1 MVPLVQL
8 VRASDCGSECHGF
21 ESHRAPSKEVER
33 LPFLFSWRLAPKI
46 GSTEKVGCFAICY
59 YRHKAGGASP
69 LGAAC
74 FEALA
79 YVFASADAS
88 LRILMTPRQKN
99 ERFFAMVC
107 QFKYGFSLSRCPQ
120 ELEIFYTRTA
130 AGEVRQ
136 ASCSKRLRKLSPRAC
151 FTFLCLL

>member
-21 ESHRAPSKEVER
+21 ESHRAPSKEVIR
-33 LPFLFSWRLAPKI
+33 LPFFYFLGAWLQKLAQRKK
-46 GSTEKVGCFAICY
+46 SVDLHFLLH
-59 YRHKAGGASP
+59 RHKAGGASP

-136 ASCSKRLRKLSPRAC
+136 ASCTKRLRKLSPRAC
-151 FTFLCLL
+151 YTFLC

>member
-1 MVPLVQL
+1 MIINLVGFFRVPKV
-8 VRASDCGSECHGF
+8 
-21 ESHRAPSKEVER
+21 APKMHQP
-33 LPFLFSWRLAPKI
+33 PFLRT
-46 GSTEKVGCFAICY
+46 STGVFFAQRKKSVDLHFLLH
-59 YRHKAGGASP
+59 RHKACRASP
-69 LGAAC
+69 SGVACAAC

-136 ASCSKRLRKLSPRAC
+136 ASCSKRLRKVSNRLFHLSRKDAI
-151 FTFLCLL
+151 FSW

>member
-1 MVPLVQL
+1 MNDF
-8 VRASDCGSECHGF
+8 RAQRKKSVDLH
-21 ESHRAPSKEVER
+21 
-33 LPFLFSWRLAPKI
+33 FLLH
-46 GSTEKVGCFAICY
+46 
-59 YRHKAGGASP
+59 RHKAGGASP
-69 LGAAC
+69 LGVACAAC

-120 ELEIFYTRTA
+120 ELEMFYTRTA

-136 ASCSKRLRKLSPRAC
+136 ASCSKRLRKLTPRAC
-151 FTFLCLL
+151 YTFLRLLSAYIVVILLHHPN

>member
-1 MVPLVQL
+1 MRFASFRFYITPEDSSDRGGL
-8 VRASDCGSECHGF
+8 RAQRKKSVDLH
-21 ESHRAPSKEVER
+21 
-33 LPFLFSWRLAPKI
+33 FLQH
-46 GSTEKVGCFAICY
+46 
-59 YRHKAGGASP
+59 RHKAGGASP
-69 LGAAC
+69 LGVACAAC

-79 YVFASADAS
+79 CVFASADAS
-88 LRILMTPRQKN
+88 LRSLMTPRQKN

>member
-1 MVPLVQL
+1 MKSSNTSLSAKKWLTGNCEPLFVYGALSQKCTL
-8 VRASDCGSECHGF
+8 SFGVMMAQRKKSVDLH
-21 ESHRAPSKEVER
+21 
-33 LPFLFSWRLAPKI
+33 FLLH
-46 GSTEKVGCFAICY
+46 
-59 YRHKAGGASP
+59 RHKAGGASP

-107 QFKYGFSLSRCPQ
+107 QFKYDFSLSRCPQ
-120 ELEIFYTRTA
+120 ELERFYTCTA